1 VPPTPSSPP
10 KLGNYPPASQPNAS
24 ISIHGCRQ
32 HNLQGFDLEIPLG
45 KLTVVTGPSGSGKS
59 SLAFH
64 TLYAEGQ
71 RRYIETFSPYVRQF
85 FDRMDKPAVERID
98 GIPPAIAIEQKNQ
111 VRTTRSTVGTLTEIN
126 DYLKLLFARLAV
138 GHDPQTDEEI
148 RPDSPETAAAWAMAN
163 IAGQAVIITFPVP
176 VPGGVAAVEIFQMLN
191 AQGYLRVLIDG
202 QVHRTDEP
210 LPSRL
215 RKLPP
220 IIHVYQDRLTPGV
233 ANHHRL
239 LESLEAAFR
248 LGKGHAGILVADS
261 ASPPTAVSSANVGKD
276 HKNGGGQNARATV
289 GRAFC
294 PAPSELKSCA
304 DLTILGDPPQAPANA
319 GAAGHWQTFTTS
331 WTHPRTGFTLR
342 PPSPAL
348 FSFNNPLGA
357 CPVCRGFG
365 RVIGINLEKAVPDPT
380 LTLAQGAIK
389 PFQGERGDECQ
400 RDLLRNCKQRRI
412 NTHTPWQDL
421 DAAAREWIYYGDS
434 KKPGLSDLE
443 NSDELWRAGKW
454 YGVKGFFDWMESKA
468 YKMHVRIFLSRYRS
482 YTTCATCRGKRLQ
495 PESLCF
501 KISGKTLPELWSLT
515 IADLLAWFA
524 ALAATHPLSGTS
536 GDATLKL
543 VLTEITSRLTY
554 LTEVGLGYLTLD
566 RPTRTLS
573 GGEVERVNL
582 TTCLGASLTGTL
594 FVLDEPTVGLHP
606 RDILSLVRVMHGLR
620 DKGNTL
626 VVVEHEA
633 TVISAADH
641 LVDLGPGAG
650 SCGGHLIYQGPVAAA
665 SSRSSSCRKTP
676 TQIQAATAPPVGT
689 LPWLTGE
696 KSIAIP
702 NKRRAPTQQILS
714 IRGASRHNL
723 NHLDADIP
731 LGLFVCLTGVSGSG
745 KSTFAR
751 DVLFLNLAKQF
762 GQDSEGDPAPL
773 KQLLGSQHLRG
784 VELVD
789 QSPVARTPR
798 STPAVMLG
806 AFETIRQL
814 FCATDA
820 GKAAELTPG
829 FFSFNSGAGRCDRCA
844 GNGFEKV
851 EMQFLSDLYVT
862 CPDCHGCRYKAST
875 LEYTWRDKSIADILD
890 LTVSDAVDFFTANA
904 GSCPPRQ
911 CRLLQQTLTSLQ
923 PLLEVGLGYL
933 KLGQALNTL
942 SGGEAQRL
950 KLCQLLAATS
960 NVAPASAGSSNS
972 NHKLLILDE
981 PTTGLHFSDIAN
993 LLAVFRKLVDSGHS
1007 LLVIEHNLD
1016 VIKCADW
1023 ILDLGPEA
1031 GNHGGQIVA
1040 QGTPEAVAKTGTPTA
1055 FFLRQALGMAREH
1068 RRPASE
1074 GRQASRLSQSPI
1086 PDPQSSIQA
1095 PVSNCISLRGARHH
1109 NLKNIS
1115 LDIPRDRLVVISG
1128 LSGSGK
1134 STLAF
1139 DILFAEGQRRF
1150 LDSMSAYARQFAEQ
1164 LEKPE
1169 IDQLA
1174 GLPPTVAIE
1183 QRISQGG
1190 GKSTVATVTELW
1202 NFIRLL
1208 YAKLGTLHCPDCHVP
1223 VAKQSLAAIEN
1234 TLRAQLKQGAVSLF
1248 APLVRARKGYHTEIA
1263 AWAAKQGF
1271 SQLLVDGKILTT
1283 ENFQRLERFKE
1294 HNIDVKVATFKK
1306 GSAGILSADCG
1317 VPPQSSSAMANS
1329 SSKTPASTLSNLS
1342 SSIQQALEI
1351 GKGLIKLQTPGQPLL
1366 LLSTKSSCPCCNRS
1380 FEDLDPR
1387 LFSFNSPHGW
1397 CPTCRGHGRI
1407 PKRNQHLDV
1416 SRFDSVLAAELDAD
1430 RSIERM
1436 EDAELVACPACHGTR
1451 LNPTASIVT
1460 LKDTPIAQLSHLSID
1475 HAAGH
1480 FQALT
1485 FAEAR
1490 SNLIARDIL
1499 PEIRQRLAFL
1509 QEVGL
1514 GYLQLDRSGN
1524 TLSGGESQRI
1534 RLAAQLG
1541 SNLRGVLYVL
1551 DEPTIGLHPRDNAA
1565 LLKTLI
1571 NLRNQGNS
1579 LVIVEHDEDTIA
1591 AADHLID
1598 LGPGAGRFGGQ
1609 VVYQGPV
1616 AAPSGRS
1623 RNCGFQ
1629 PQLPQS
1635 RPKTAALDI
1644 ASSPTLRSLTTHIVH
1659 PIRGTRRQVPKTHPF
1674 LTLTGCHAN
1683 NLKHIDAAIPL
1694 GRLTVLTGI
1703 SGSGK
1708 STLMHQCVAAAA
1720 GAAASSR
1727 RAPPAKAAP
1736 YQSATGF
1743 DQIKTCHEVDQS
1755 PIGKTSR
1762 SCPATYVKVFDH
1774 IRALFSQLPEA
1785 RMRGFDASRF
1795 SFNTEGGRCPDCNG
1809 NGRIKLEMDF
1819 LPSTWVHCE
1828 TCNGER
1834 YNPATLEITFRNK
1847 NIGQILTMTI
1857 DEAASF
1863 FASQP
1868 RIAAPLKLMAD
1879 TGLGYLQLGQASPTL
1894 SGGEAQRIKL
1904 VSELTKGRAAKAP
1917 IADLSKISNHL
1928 SQPRNLYLIEEP
1940 TVGLHREDVQR
1951 LIEVLHRLVDEG
1963 HTVVVIEHHMAVAA
1977 EADWI
1982 LDLGPEAGEGGG
1994 KIIARGP
2001 PEKIITSKSSR
2012 TAPFLRA
2019 MLGS

>member
-1 VPPTPSSPP
+1 MPSQSTSTPTPARTR
-10 KLGNYPPASQPNAS
+10 PAPHLNPA
-24 ISIHGCRQ
+24 ICLHGCRQ

-45 KLTVVTGPSGSGKS
+45 KLSVITGPSGSGKS

-71 RRYIETFSPYVRQF
+71 RRYVETFSPYVRQF
-85 FDRMDKPAVERID
+85 FDRMDKPAVDRID
-98 GIPPAIAIEQKNQ
+98 GIPPAIAIEQKNT

-138 GHDPQTDEEI
+138 GHDPQSGEEI
-148 RPDSPETAAAWAMAN
+148 RPDSPESAAAWARAN
-163 IAGQAVIITFPVP
+163 WAGQTVLITFPVP
-176 VPGGVAAVEIFQMLN
+176 IPAGTGGADLFGFFN
-191 AQGYLRVLIDG
+191 AQGYLRVLIKRRI
-202 QVHRTDEP
+202 HRTDEP
-210 LPSRL
+210 
-215 RKLPP
+215 PP
-220 IIHVYQDRLTPGV
+220 TELKSLTSPVEVIQDRLSLAPQH
-233 ANHHRL
+233 ASRL
-239 LESLEAAFR
+239 LEALEAAFA
-248 LGKGHAGILVADS
+248 LGKGNATIVAADGIDPSSSPTPS
-261 ASPPTAVSSANVGKD
+261 AKA
-276 HKNGGGQNARATV
+276 AR
-289 GRAFC
+289 
-294 PAPSELKSCA
+294 SK
-304 DLTILGDPPQAPANA
+304 
-319 GAAGHWQTFTTS
+319 TFTNT
-331 WTHPRTGFTLR
+331 WTNPRTGFTLR
-342 PPSPAL
+342 APTPAL

-357 CPVCRGFG
+357 CPSCRGFG
-365 RVIGINLEKAVPDPT
+365 RVIGINLEKAVPDAG
-380 LTLAQGAIK
+380 LSLAQGAIK

-400 RDLLRNCKQRRI
+400 RDLLRNCKERRI
-412 NTHTPWQDL
+412 NIHTPWEDL
-421 DAAAREWIYYGDS
+421 DAATREWIYYGDS
-434 KKPGLSDLE
+434 KSAALTDLE
-443 NSDELWRAGKW
+443 NADDLWRSGKW
-454 YGVKGFFDWMESKA
+454 YGVKGFFDWMESKS
-468 YKMHVRIFLSRYRS
+468 YKMHVRVFLSRYRS
-482 YTTCATCRGKRLQ
+482 YTTCAACRGKRLQ
-495 PESLCF
+495 PEALCF
-501 KISGKTLPELWSLT
+501 KINGLTLPELW
-515 IADLLAWFA
+515 AMPVAELLAWFH
-524 ALAATHPLSGTS
+524 ALGPATDP
-536 GDATLKL
+536 TLNL
-543 VLTEITSRLTY
+543 VLTELTSRLTY
-554 LTEVGLGYLTLD
+554 LAEVGLGYLTLD
-566 RPTRTLS
+566 RATRTLS

-594 FVLDEPTVGLHP
+594 FVLDEPTVGLHQ
-606 RDILSLVRVMHGLR
+606 RDIHRLVGVLHGLR

-633 TVISAADH
+633 TVIAAADH

-650 SCGGHLIYQGPVAAA
+650 SAGGRLIYQGPVVAGRPQGVAA
-665 SSRSSSCRKTP
+665 SGRPQGEVASGRHGPCAEQEPPHSDPLLPVPWAGGQNIPPPRVTNRKSK
-676 TQIQAATAPPVGT
+676 TASPPPGT

-696 KSIAIP
+696 KFIP
-702 NKRRAPTQQILS
+702 VPAKRRPPTKQVLA
-714 IRGASRHNL
+714 IRGATKHNL
-723 NHLDADIP
+723 KKLNADIP

-751 DVLFLNLAKQF
+751 EVVHLNLAKQL
-762 GQDSEGDPAPL
+762 GQETDGDPAPL
-773 KQLLGSQHLRG
+773 KQLLGAQHLCG

-798 STPAVMLG
+798 STPAVFLG

-814 FCATDA
+814 FCETDA
-820 GKAAELTPG
+820 AKAADLKPG
-829 FFSFNSGAGRCDRCA
+829 FFSFNSGEGRCDRCS

-851 EMQFLSDLYVT
+851 EMQFLSDLYVA
-862 CPDCHGCRYKAST
+862 CPDCNGCRYKSST
-875 LEYTWRDKSIADILD
+875 LDYHWRAKSIAAVLD
-890 LTVSDAVDFFTANA
+890 LTVSDAVAFFAADTGN
-904 GSCPPRQ
+904 GSAKHS
-911 CRLLQQTLTSLQ
+911 RLIQQTLTSLQ
-923 PLLEVGLGYL
+923 PLLDVGLGYL
-933 KLGQALNTL
+933 KLGQPLNTL

-950 KLCQLLAATS
+950 KLCQLLGAASDATR
-960 NVAPASAGSSNS
+960 ASARPSNTT
-972 NHKLLILDE
+972 NKLLILDE

-993 LLAVFRKLVDSGHS
+993 LLDVFQKLVASGHT

-1031 GNHGGQIVA
+1031 GDEGGQLVA
-1040 QGTPEAVAKTGTPTA
+1040 QGTPEAVAKTNTPTA
-1055 FFLRQALGMAREH
+1055 EFLRKALGMEH
-1068 RRPASE
+1068 RRPAGE
-1074 GRQASRLSQSPI
+1074 GRQASSAFGALAKQARLS
-1086 PDPQSSIQA
+1086 SSTIHEPLSSNIQHPTSEIQTPA
-1095 PVSNCISLRGARHH
+1095 PNSISLRGARHH

-1183 QRISQGG
+1183 QRVSQGG

-1208 YAKLGTLHCPDCHVP
+1208 YSKLGTLHCPECHVP
-1223 VAKQSLAAIEN
+1223 VEKQSLAAIEN
-1234 TLRAQLKQGAVSLF
+1234 ILRAHLAKGAVSIF
-1248 APLVRARKGYHTEIA
+1248 APLIRARKGFHTEVA
-1263 AWAAKQGF
+1263 EWAAKHGF
-1271 SQLLVDGKILTT
+1271 ARLLVDGKIQESAT
-1283 ENFQRLERFKE
+1283 FQRLERFKE
-1294 HNIDVKVATFKK
+1294 HSIDVEVAALAK
-1306 GSAGILSADCG
+1306 GSAGLWPADFG
-1317 VPPQSSSAMANS
+1317 VPPKS
-1329 SSKTPASTLSNLS
+1329 SSKPNQITKKSVAPLQNLPS
-1342 SSIQQALEI
+1342 IIQQALTI
-1351 GKGLIKLQTPGQPLL
+1351 GKGLIKLRTPESKLI
-1366 LLSTKSSCPCCNRS
+1366 LLSTQSSCPCCNRS

-1397 CPTCRGHGRI
+1397 CLTCRGHGRV
-1407 PKRNQHLDV
+1407 PKRRHELDL

-1436 EDAELVACPACHGTR
+1436 EDVELVECPACHGTR

-1460 LKDTPIAQLSHLSID
+1460 LKDTPIAQLSRLSIN
-1475 HAAGH
+1475 HAAEH
-1480 FQALT
+1480 FAALT
-1485 FAEAR
+1485 FAEER

-1571 NLRNQGNS
+1571 KLRDQGNS
-1579 LVIVEHDEDTIA
+1579 LIIVEHDADTIA

-1598 LGPGAGRFGGQ
+1598 LGPGAGRFGGN

-1616 AAPSGRS
+1616 VAGSAGILPTNFGVPPKSRKSIDKVPLPDLAA
-1623 RNCGFQ
+1623 
-1629 PQLPQS
+1629 
-1635 RPKTAALDI
+1635 
-1644 ASSPTLRSLTTHIVH
+1644 SPTLRALTNKLIH
-1659 PIRGTRRQVPKTHPF
+1659 PIRGSRRPVPKTHPF
-1674 LTLTGCHAN
+1674 LTLTGCQVH
-1683 NLKHIDAAIPL
+1683 NLRHLDAAIPL

-1708 STLMHQCVAAAA
+1708 STLMHSCIAVAAT
-1720 GAAASSR
+1720 AASSHTKHHKSNPFISASGFER
-1727 RAPPAKAAP
+1727 IKAC
-1736 YQSATGF
+1736 Y
-1743 DQIKTCHEVDQS
+1743 EVDQS

-1762 SCPATYVKVFDH
+1762 SCPATYVKVLDH
-1774 IRALFSQLPEA
+1774 IRALFAQLPEA

-1795 SFNTEGGRCPDCNG
+1795 SFNTEGGRCPECKG

-1834 YNPATLEITFRNK
+1834 FNPATLEVTFRHK
-1847 NIGQILTMTI
+1847 NMGQVLNMTI
-1857 DEAASF
+1857 DEAAVF
-1863 FASQP
+1863 FESQP

-1879 TGLGYLQLGQASPTL
+1879 TGLGYLQLGQPSPTL

-1904 VSELTKGRAAKAP
+1904 VSELTKGRSMKSQLAG
-1917 IADLSKISNHL
+1917 LSV
-1928 SQPRNLYLIEEP
+1928 QARNLYLIEEP
-1940 TVGLHREDVQR
+1940 TVGLHQEDVQR
-1951 LIEVLHRLVDEG
+1951 LIDVLHRLVDEG
-1963 HTVVVIEHHMAVAA
+1963 HTVVVIEHHMAIAA

-1994 KIIARGP
+1994 KIVTQGP
-2001 PEKIITSKSSR
+2001 PEKIITSKTSR
-2012 TAPFLRA
+2012 TAPFLRTA
-2019 MLGS
+2019 LAR